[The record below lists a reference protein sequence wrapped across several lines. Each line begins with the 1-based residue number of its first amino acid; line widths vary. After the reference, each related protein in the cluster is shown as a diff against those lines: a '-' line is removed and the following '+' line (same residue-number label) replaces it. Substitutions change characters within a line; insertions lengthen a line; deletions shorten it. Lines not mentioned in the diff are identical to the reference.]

1 MPRGVLCCG
10 NLVYDILVRPVD
22 QFRFDTTTWVD
33 EISPHVGGN
42 GANTSYAL
50 ARLGVPVKLTG
61 AIGRDPFG
69 DTVLARLQAG
79 GVDISAVVRTSD
91 PTPTTVGL
99 VASSGSR
106 AFLHSPGASAA
117 AQMKP
122 PEFTRAF
129 VNGAAFFHLANP
141 FAVPALRA
149 NAVEWVRRARQ
160 AGLRTSM
167 DLGWDARGE
176 WDAVVGPC
184 LPFID
189 LLFANEEEAL
199 LLTGASNVSKAAGA
213 LRTRRVGT
221 VVVKLGAAGCVVF
234 TAGSEL
240 HVAGFTVDTIDTT
253 GAGDCFSGGFLAG
266 LHYGSNLEGAAR
278 LANAVGALSVSRLG
292 GTEGL
297 LSYKETLRW
306 MSRERVEAH
315 S

>member
-22 QFRFDTTTWVD
+22 QFRFDTTTWVE
-33 EISPHVGGN
+33 EISPHAGGN

-61 AIGRDPFG
+61 AIGRDAFG
-69 DTVLARLQAG
+69 DSVLARLRAG
-79 GVDISAVVRTSD
+79 GVDISAVVPTAE

-106 AFLHSPGASAA
+106 AFLHSPGASAV

-129 VNGAAFFHLANP
+129 VGGAAFFHLANP
-141 FAVPALRA
+141 FAVPALRS
-149 NAVEWVRRARQ
+149 NAVEWMRIARQ
-160 AGLRTSM
+160 TGLRTSI

-189 LLFANEEEAL
+189 LLFANEEETL
-199 LLTGASNVSKAAGA
+199 LLTGARDVAKAAGV
-213 LRTRRVGT
+213 LRARGAGT
-221 VVVKLGAAGCVVF
+221 VVVKLGAAGCAVF

-240 HVAGFTVDTIDTT
+240 YVSGFSVDAVDTT

-266 LHYGSNLEGAAR
+266 LHYGSNLKGAAR

-297 LSYKETLRW
+297 LSYNETLHW
-306 MSRERVEAH
+306 MSSDKIVAH